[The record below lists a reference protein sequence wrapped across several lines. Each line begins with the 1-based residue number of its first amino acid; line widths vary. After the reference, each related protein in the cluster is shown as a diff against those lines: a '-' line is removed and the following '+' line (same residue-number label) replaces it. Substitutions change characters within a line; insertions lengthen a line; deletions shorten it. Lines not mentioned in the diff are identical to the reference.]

1 MRILILDDH
10 PLFADALSQIVARL
24 EPGITIDLA
33 ESTKQAFEL
42 IEKGYN
48 HDLILVDLK
57 LQGLDGF
64 GFIRALND
72 KFITS
77 PVIVVSSNENIM
89 DIQHAYELGAM
100 GFIHKSAQSNE
111 ILSALKQV
119 LAGNVYRHADY
130 NLGKSGDD
138 TFKKSTENND
148 SADLFGIS
156 ARQYAVL
163 CLINNG
169 LSNKEIARKLDISES
184 TVKTHVSRLIESL
197 AVHNRTAC
205 VTEALRLGL
214 L

>member
-10 PLFADALSQIVARL
+10 PLFANALSQIVSRL
-24 EPGITIDLA
+24 ESQVDIDLA
-33 ESTKQAFEL
+33 VNTKQAFEL
-42 IEKGYN
+42 IENGYS

-77 PVIVVSSNENIM
+77 PIIVISSSQNHP
-89 DIQHAYELGAM
+89 DVQQAYELGAM
-100 GFIHKSAQSNE
+100 GFIHKSSSSDE
-111 ILSALKQV
+111 ILQAIKHV
-119 LAGNVYRHADY
+119 LAGHVYHPDD
-130 NLGKSGDD
+130 NNTNGHLGVKQTNKTIGSQ
-138 TFKKSTENND
+138 
-148 SADLFGIS
+148 SAESFGIS
-156 ARQYAVL
+156 ERQYDVL

>member
-10 PLFADALSQIVARL
+10 PLFAKALSQIVSRL
-24 EPGITIDLA
+24 ESDVQIDLA
-33 ESTKQAFEL
+33 DNTKQAFHK
-42 IEKGYN
+42 IDSGYN
-48 HDLILVDLK
+48 YDLLLVDLK

-77 PVIVVSSNENIM
+77 PVIVISSNENRADM
-89 DIQHAYELGAM
+89 QHAYDLGAM
-100 GFIHKSAQSNE
+100 GFIHKSAQSDE
-111 ILSALKQV
+111 ILSAVKRV
-119 LAGNVYRHADY
+119 LDGHIYQ
-130 NLGKSGDD
+130 KTDD
-138 TFKKSTENND
+138 RLISNQQGFETKPANKNH

-156 ARQYAVL
+156 DRQYVVL
-163 CLINNG
+163 QLINTG

-184 TVKTHVSRLIESL
+184 TVKTHVSRLIQSL

>member
-10 PLFADALSQIVARL
+10 PLFANALSQIVSRIGSNVSI
-24 EPGITIDLA
+24 ELA
-33 ESTKQAFEL
+33 SNTKQAFDF
-42 IEKGYN
+42 IEYGNNY
-48 HDLILVDLK
+48 DLILVDLK

-77 PVIVVSSNENIM
+77 PVIVISSNENRA
-89 DIQHAYELGAM
+89 DVQHAYELGAM
-100 GFIHKSAQSNE
+100 GFIHKSAKSDE
-111 ILSALKQV
+111 ILYAIKQV
-119 LAGNVYRHADY
+119 LEGLIYRATND
-130 NLGKSGDD
+130 NLVSSQQGTK
-138 TFKKSTENND
+138 TKPANNKH

-156 ARQYAVL
+156 ERQYTVL
-163 CLINNG
+163 CLMNNG

-184 TVKTHVSRLIESL
+184 TVKTHVSRLIKSL